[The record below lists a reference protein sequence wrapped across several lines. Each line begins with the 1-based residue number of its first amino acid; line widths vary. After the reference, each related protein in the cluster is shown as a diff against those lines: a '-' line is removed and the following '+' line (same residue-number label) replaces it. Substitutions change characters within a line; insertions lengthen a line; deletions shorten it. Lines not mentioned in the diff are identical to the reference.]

1 MNIIAALEG
10 AVAIGVA
17 LGEFIGAVADMS
29 VDFVEQASGQTL
41 RWQKRVPY
49 TPIPSALSGCRRIK
63 EFRSIRIC
71 KSSFLNTATP
81 VCSRAH
87 VL

>member
-41 RWQKRVPY
+41 AALAKEGSLYPNSFSAQRLQECNKGISFY
-49 TPIPSALSGCRRIK
+49 THMQIQLFEHRHTR
-63 EFRSIRIC
+63 
-71 KSSFLNTATP
+71 LQ
-81 VCSRAH
+81 
-87 VL
+87 